1 MHSSSS
7 GVDAIRLPGATAAK
21 PGAVD
26 PGAGRVLAGQARRCS
41 VIEEANKKP
50 AAERSVGELVTDLT
64 DEVKRLV
71 RDEMRLAV
79 FELQRKGKKMGLGAG
94 LFGAAGLFAFLG
106 AGTLVAAAVLA
117 LALVVPGW
125 LAAVLVAVALF
136 LVAGIA
142 ALVGKKEVTQGVP
155 PVPEEAI
162 TGVRE
167 DVDTVKQG
175 VRT

>member
-1 MHSSSS
+1 M
-7 GVDAIRLPGATAAK
+7 
-21 PGAVD
+21 
-26 PGAGRVLAGQARRCS
+26 
-41 VIEEANKKP
+41 IEEVNKKP
-50 AAERSVGELVTDLT
+50 AADRSVGELVTDLT

-79 FELQRKGKKMGLGAG
+79 FELQRKGKKMGVGAG
-94 LFGAAGLFAFLG
+94 LFGAAGLFALFG
-106 AGTLVAAAVLA
+106 VGTLVAAAVLA

-142 ALVGKKEVTQGVP
+142 ALIGKKEVTQGVP

-162 TGVRE
+162 SGVRQ

-175 VRT
+175 VHS

>member
-1 MHSSSS
+1 M
-7 GVDAIRLPGATAAK
+7 IE
-21 PGAVD
+21 
-26 PGAGRVLAGQARRCS
+26 
-41 VIEEANKKP
+41 IEEVNKKP
-50 AAERSVGELVTDLT
+50 AADRSVGELVADLT

-79 FELQRKGKKMGLGAG
+79 FELQRKGKKLGFGAG

-125 LAAVLVAVALF
+125 LAAVIVAVALF
-136 LVAGIA
+136 VVAGIA
-142 ALVGKKEVTQGVP
+142 ALAGKKEVTQAVP